1 MSLAYR
7 PCFWPTI
14 YVVEANGILSQDLR
28 KTSIIHQLS
37 KHANVYISAADNQYD
52 VEEFV
57 KKEVG
62 EAMSSGRLLGGREA
76 ISDSLREKIIS
87 TLTGGA
93 QGM

>member
-1 MSLAYR
+1 M
-7 PCFWPTI
+7 
-14 YVVEANGILSQDLR
+14 
-28 KTSIIHQLS
+28 
-37 KHANVYISAADNQYD
+37 YISAADNQYE

-57 KKEVG
+57 KEEVG
-62 EAMSSGRLLGGREA
+62 EAISSGRLLGGRKP